1 MRKVE
6 TAIRPRRQPT
16 KVSSRRGIWNP
27 NDTDLVRWWGV
38 WFGAPFPPSRR
49 PWSLFS
55 SLLGCSYPRRALLAA
70 REARKGQGSKES
82 GRNPIAETPNVIG
95 IRVLETPLNDLSVA
109 EEPLSSRHEASLHPL
124 ETYLSDRRHGHPLGS
139 GQESRTQH
147 HR

>member
-1 MRKVE
+1 MSQGEDCDMRKVE

-27 NDTDLVRWWGV
+27 NDTDLVRWWCV
-38 WFGAPFPPSRR
+38 WFGAPFPPSQR

-55 SLLGCSYPRRALLAA
+55 SQLGCSYPRRALLAG

-95 IRVLETPLNDLSVA
+95 IRVLDTP
-109 EEPLSSRHEASLHPL
+109 PLMTFLLPKNHSLPDTKPL
-124 ETYLSDRRHGHPLGS
+124 YIL
-139 GQESRTQH
+139 
-147 HR
+147 